1 MSTDKTQ
8 ATSIASWP
16 RQSPLHSP
24 NSAPIDFGAFGA
36 AIRVTMTAAQDI
48 KCVFFFVCEK
58 EWEDLELDHATFLHK
73 LANRRINQYVAE

>member
-1 MSTDKTQ
+1 
-8 ATSIASWP
+8 
-16 RQSPLHSP
+16 
-24 NSAPIDFGAFGA
+24 
-36 AIRVTMTAAQDI
+36 MTAAQDI